1 MSDEFMVALE
11 PNQDHAYTLLKE
23 LEENSS
29 TDKAA

>member
-11 PNQDHAYTLLKE
+11 PNQGHAYDLLQE
-23 LEENSS
+23 LDENNY